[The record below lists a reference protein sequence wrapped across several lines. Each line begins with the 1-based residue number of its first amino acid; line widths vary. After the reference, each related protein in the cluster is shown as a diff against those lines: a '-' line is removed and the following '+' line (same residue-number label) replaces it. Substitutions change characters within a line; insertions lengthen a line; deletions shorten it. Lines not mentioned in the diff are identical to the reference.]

1 MVTVPQSDSPCWN
14 RPGKLV
20 FCARKDGGYTCG
32 GDSGGPAVADQDG
45 DGTWILYGL
54 VSFGNG
60 GCAVKDHTAFTDIF
74 AFADTILSIV
84 HQNQ

>member
-32 GDSGGPAVADQDG
+32 GDSGGPVVYRPNINSNFHQV
-45 DGTWILYGL
+45 GL
-54 VSFGNG
+54 VSFGSRICGNRIPG
-60 GCAVKDHTAFTDIF
+60 VYTKISSFLNWINDN
-74 AFADTILSIV
+74 LEE
-84 HQNQ
+84 